1 MCNGTGVDLR
11 QPQHQRFEIY
21 LLEKERPR
29 ALNRSSRG
37 QRVMSSRPSISVF
50 FPAYNDAGTI
60 PSMVLTALLT
70 LRRIADDYE
79 VIVVNDGSQDHT
91 PQLLEELARC
101 YPEVRVIHHLK
112 NAGYGGALRTG
123 IAQSRKELI
132 FYTDGDAQ
140 YDVRELEKLLP
151 LMTEGVDM
159 VNGFKIS
166 RSDPFYR
173 ALLGTTYRLLTK
185 LCFGIR
191 LKDIDCDFRLMRRSI
206 FDKVSLR
213 SNSGTICVEMVK
225 KIEACGFTIREVP
238 VHHFY
243 RSYGRS
249 QYFTFRRLFRTV
261 IDLSKLWY
269 ELFLSQSPPPAEVV
283 RDPDALPSKSM
294 RVIKRNNGA

>member
-1 MCNGTGVDLR
+1 MNFQAAEVRWCFECLLLPVLSLR
-11 QPQHQRFEIY
+11 NAWFSVNCDSKNRRTRIAAFHNFSSLRTLGARTSRPQAVAGGHQSVRNARAFQRY
-21 LLEKERPR
+21 FLPKERPR
-29 ALNRSSRG
+29 ALNCCSRG
-37 QRVMSSRPSISVF
+37 QRSMPSRPSISVF

-91 PQLLEELARC
+91 PQLLEELASC

-173 ALLGTTYRLLTK
+173 SLLGTPT
-185 LCFGIR
+185 
-191 LKDIDCDFRLMRRSI
+191 DC
-206 FDKVSLR
+206 
-213 SNSGTICVEMVK
+213 
-225 KIEACGFTIREVP
+225 
-238 VHHFY
+238 
-243 RSYGRS
+243 
-249 QYFTFRRLFRTV
+249 
-261 IDLSKLWY
+261 
-269 ELFLSQSPPPAEVV
+269 
-283 RDPDALPSKSM
+283 
-294 RVIKRNNGA
+294 

>member
-1 MCNGTGVDLR
+1 M
-11 QPQHQRFEIY
+11 P
-21 LLEKERPR
+21 
-29 ALNRSSRG
+29 
-37 QRVMSSRPSISVF
+37 SRPSISVF

-79 VIVVNDGSQDHT
+79 VIVVNDGSHDHT
-91 PQLLEELARC
+91 PQLLEELASC

-173 ALLGTTYRLLTK
+173 SLLGNTYRLLTK
-185 LCFGIR
+185 LFFGIR

-225 KIEACGFTIREVP
+225 KIEASGFTIREVP

-269 ELFLSQSPPPAEVV
+269 ELFISQPPFPAEVV
-283 RDPDALPSKSM
+283 HDPEHLASKSI
-294 RVIKRNNGA
+294 RVVKRNNGA

>member
-1 MCNGTGVDLR
+1 M
-11 QPQHQRFEIY
+11 P
-21 LLEKERPR
+21 
-29 ALNRSSRG
+29 
-37 QRVMSSRPSISVF
+37 SRPSISVF

-70 LRRIADDYE
+70 LRQVTDDYE

-91 PQLLEELARC
+91 PQLLEELASC
-101 YPEVRVIHHLK
+101 YPEVRVVHHLR

-151 LMTEGVDM
+151 LMTDGVDM
-159 VNGFKIS
+159 VNGYKIS
-166 RSDPFYR
+166 RSDPLYR
-173 ALLGTTYRLLTK
+173 SILGTTYRLLARFF
-185 LCFGIR
+185 FGIR

-206 FDKVSLR
+206 FDKISLK

-225 KIEACGFTIREVP
+225 KIEAAGFAIREVP

-261 IDLSKLWY
+261 IDLSKLWC
-269 ELFLSQSPPPAEVV
+269 EFFIRQPA
-283 RDPDALPSKSM
+283 PDAKALQEPEQLAAKA
-294 RVIKRNNGA
+294 VQTAKRSNGV